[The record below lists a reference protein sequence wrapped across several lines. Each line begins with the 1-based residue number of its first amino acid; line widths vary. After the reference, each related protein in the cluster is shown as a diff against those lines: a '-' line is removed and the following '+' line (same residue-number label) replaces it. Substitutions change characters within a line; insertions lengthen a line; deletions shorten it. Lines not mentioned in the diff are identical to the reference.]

1 MKLVSG
7 FWLILGLARAKDEN
21 NLLIDINEL
30 EKPDLDLGKSY
41 LKFLM
46 KKNINLVKP
55 ELKILILLNDE

>member
-30 EKPDLDLGKSY
+30 EKPDLDLGKSF
-41 LKFLM
+41 LKCSM
-46 KKNINLVKP
+46 KNLD
-55 ELKILILLNDE
+55 LSTSSF